1 MNRFKKSISFSFSKY
16 FFLNWSTVKLCCKFN
31 LLKKKF
37 HQIQY
42 LIILKSC
49 SRDLKKFSVLHRC
62 WKSDAKGTKK
72 HCERSLRA
80 IFQSAIMVPYAVSCF
95 HYTPT
100 TKKPNEKLFETSSIG
115 KCSFQFSKTCII
127 VWVTKWYL
135 QWTHENFRKQRILS
149 DKCIAYRIKIPW
161 FVSHIHSD
169 RNHCSF
175 HQKKIAIHA
184 IKSNFQLIE
193 VIILLHANIYSI
205 VAIECHR
212 GDATFWIR
220 LHEKRKLHKK
230 IHELFMFC
238 TEKRK

>member
-1 MNRFKKSISFSFSKY
+1 M
-16 FFLNWSTVKLCCKFN
+16 
-31 LLKKKF
+31 
-37 HQIQY
+37 
-42 LIILKSC
+42 
-49 SRDLKKFSVLHRC
+49 
-62 WKSDAKGTKK
+62 
-72 HCERSLRA
+72 
-80 IFQSAIMVPYAVSCF
+80 
-95 HYTPT
+95 
-100 TKKPNEKLFETSSIG
+100 
-115 KCSFQFSKTCII
+115 
-127 VWVTKWYL
+127 TKWYL

-230 IHELFMFC
+230 NTWIVYVLHRKTKIGKSLQNLSLESIKFQV
-238 TEKRK
+238 KRHHYTDSSIQL